1 MFEKTDI
8 WKNKEYRSIQGTYLV
23 IFLSFANVKET
34 TFESA
39 RKKINQI
46 LRDCYRNFDFL
57 LNSSALNEDNTSY
70 FIKASVLN
78 PPYASLLHLPGSG

>member
-1 MFEKTDI
+1 MAGEERVTKLKID
-8 WKNKEYRSIQGTYLV
+8 
-23 IFLSFANVKET
+23 NVKKVYQTRNGE
-34 TFESA
+34 
-39 RKKINQI
+39 
-46 LRDCYRNFDFL
+46 YRNFDFL